1 MKLFQFINGVLSSQF
16 GWSFRLQR
24 KWLTLAVHKSS
35 DHFFGEREKNK
46 WRFWSYQSVNLYFIT
61 MLLFVYVLFC
71 GTNMRCFYPFE
82 SHRVTQLVC
91 AYPITNIFFSA
102 FFCSFLLIKL
112 YQDFLWATSSFL
124 IIFLLNNTWQVTC
137 HGP

>member
-1 MKLFQFINGVLSSQF
+1 MAVLIISVS
-16 GWSFRLQR
+16 
-24 KWLTLAVHKSS
+24 
-35 DHFFGEREKNK
+35 
-46 WRFWSYQSVNLYFIT
+46 QSVFYYYAVVCLC
-61 MLLFVYVLFC
+61 LVLWDKHAVL
-71 GTNMRCFYPFE
+71 YPFE

-124 IIFLLNNTWQVTC
+124 IIFLLNNSD
-137 HGP
+137 